1 MTLRP
6 DAAWPAA
13 RRPRPALWGLLLAA
27 HLLAFLGWQASLQHS
42 RLGPAS
48 AETPAGLS
56 WLRLL
61 PLPAEEA
68 RPASPMEPAASLR
81 AQPRAQPPA
90 LPTPQRPATPEAAAP
105 SAITAPPPEPSAAP
119 AQRPGT
125 LSLPP
130 AAAEPAA
137 VTPPAGTLLDSEA
150 SRRAL
155 RDLARQPGLGERS
168 AQVLDQ
174 PARSSAQRMAEAAS
188 AAGKGDCGK
197 GQYAGS
203 GAGLLSLPFLAAA
216 LARGDCAR

>member
-6 DAAWPAA
+6 DAGWPAA

-27 HLLAFLGWQASLQHS
+27 HLLAFFGWQASLQHP
-42 RLGPAS
+42 RLGPA
-48 AETPAGLS
+48 PAAPAASLS

-61 PLPAEEA
+61 PLPAEAA
-68 RPASPMEPAASLR
+68 RPARPTDTAS
-81 AQPRAQPPA
+81 PRAQPPA
-90 LPTPQRPATPEAAAP
+90 PPTPQRPATPAAAQP
-105 SAITAPPPEPSAAP
+105 GSITAPPPEPSAAP
-119 AQRPGT
+119 AERPGT
-125 LSLPP
+125 LNLPP
-130 AAAEPAA
+130 TAAEPAA

-216 LARGDCAR
+216 VARGDCAR

>member
-1 MTLRP
+1 MTRQL
-6 DAAWPAA
+6 DAGWPAA

-27 HLLAFLGWQASLQHS
+27 HLLAFFGWQASLQHP
-42 RLGPAS
+42 RLGPAPTAAPTS
-48 AETPAGLS
+48 LS

-61 PLPAEEA
+61 PLPAEAA
-68 RPASPMEPAASLR
+68 RPARPTEVAS
-81 AQPRAQPPA
+81 PRAQPPA
-90 LPTPQRPATPEAAAP
+90 LPTPQRPATPLAAQP
-105 SAITAPPPEPSAAP
+105 GSISAPPPEPSAAP
-119 AQRPGT
+119 AERPGT

-137 VTPPAGTLLDSEA
+137 APPPAGSLLDSEA

-216 LARGDCAR
+216 VARGDCAR